1 MSTNTIGLRALK
13 ELFTEQ
19 FFIPDYQR
27 GYRWTKQQVVDL
39 LEDLY
44 EFDQEQEPTE
54 KQIFY
59 CMQPLVVKQ
68 KPEWGPTWYEV
79 VDGQQR
85 LTTFYL
91 LLRALES
98 PTELFEIK
106 YERNPT
112 LDERNLTLLE
122 SFIQNLR
129 KDDQGLCEINTST
142 IDCYHLSNAYQAIQS
157 WLKED
162 SERKSRLRDLLYAY
176 DPRSNWDDEQTK
188 DYAHKVRFIWY
199 ETQEPDPIKVFTRL
213 NIGKISLT
221 NSELIK
227 ALLLNQKNFSEC
239 GDEYA
244 IRLRQQEVASEW
256 DYIERVLQ
264 KPDFWLFLNNTG
276 YTRPTRIDFILDLIV
291 EEDQFKVKEDIGSD
305 HYKTFRYFYA
315 YFKKAGD
322 CSSSKIEK
330 CWAKVQEYYRTFVEW
345 YEDLELYHYVGY
357 LLACGEKLPKLLHI
371 WHDSKDKNDFLTS
384 LKARVYERV
393 STVSLNDQYNTDGSD
408 KVKSKS
414 ILLFHNIQTAINR
427 NQRETEKYNMGVMYR
442 FPFHLYKMESWDIE
456 HINSS
461 TENDLADDAA
471 RKEWLV
477 NVYLV
482 ASEKNQAEIRRY
494 FENNVTDEEKQKEE
508 KQKIFDEVKKSF
520 PEPKGWTDETKNQIG
535 NYVLLDSS
543 TNRSYGNA
551 IFSAK
556 RRIIIDK
563 DKGYLTPLPKLRRG
577 AFEEPDEEPQRATS
591 SFVPLC
597 TKSVFMKY
605 YSPVMGDSNYWTI
618 ADAEAYKND
627 IQRCIEQI
635 KPLEQDHVK

>member
-1 MSTNTIGLRALK
+1 MSTNVIDLIALK
-13 ELFTEQ
+13 ELFEKH
-19 FFIPDYQR
+19 FFIPNYQR

-39 LEDLY
+39 LEDLN
-44 EFDQEQEPTE
+44 EFDQEPLE
-54 KQIFY
+54 KQRFY

-68 KPEWGPTWYEV
+68 KPECGPTWYEV

-91 LLRALES
+91 LLKALEEDS

-106 YERNPT
+106 YERN
-112 LDERNLTLLE
+112 LTLLE
-122 SFIQNLR
+122 SFFQNLR
-129 KDDQGLCEINTST
+129 KDDQGLCEIDTST
-142 IDCYHLSNAYQAIQS
+142 IDRYHLSNAYQTIQS
-157 WLKED
+157 WLKKD
-162 SERKSRLRDLLYAY
+162 SERKSRLRNLLYAY
-176 DPRSNWDDEQTK
+176 DPRSNGDDEEPK
-188 DYAHKVRFIWY
+188 DYAHNVRFIWY

-221 NSELIK
+221 NAELIK

-239 GDEYA
+239 SDEYA

-276 YTRPTRIDFILDLIV
+276 YTHPTRIDFILDLIV
-291 EEDQFKVKEDIGSD
+291 EEDPFNVKEDIGSD

-315 YFKKAGD
+315 YFKKADD

-357 LLACGEKLPKLLHI
+357 LLACGEKLRDLLNI
-371 WHDSKDKNDFLTS
+371 WHDSKDKNDFLTR
-384 LKARVYERV
+384 LKARVYGKV
-393 STVSLNDQYNTDGSD
+393 STNKSQYNPDGSD

-442 FPFHLYKMESWDIE
+442 FPFHLYKLESWDIE

-461 TENDLADDAA
+461 TENDLADEDA

-477 NVYLV
+477 NVYLM
-482 ASEKNQAEIRRY
+482 ASSEDQERIRRY
-494 FENNVTDEEKQKEE
+494 FYKDKTPEEEKP
-508 KQKIFDEVKKSF
+508 KIFDKVKESF
-520 PEPKGWTDETKNQIG
+520 PEPDGWTDETKNQIG

-563 DKGYLTPLPKLRRG
+563 DNGYLTPLPKLTRG
-577 AFEEPDEEPQRATS
+577 GSFEEPDEEPQRATS

-618 ADAEAYKND
+618 ADAKAYEND

>member
-1 MSTNTIGLRALK
+1 MSTNVIDLIALK
-13 ELFTEQ
+13 ELFEKH
-19 FFIPDYQR
+19 FFIPNYQR

-44 EFDQEQEPTE
+44 EFDQEPTE
-54 KQIFY
+54 KQRFY

-68 KPEWGPTWYEV
+68 KREGEQTWYEV

-91 LLRALES
+91 LLRVLKES

-106 YERNPT
+106 YERN
-112 LDERNLTLLE
+112 LTLLE
-122 SFIQNLR
+122 SFFQNLR
-129 KDDQGLCEINTST
+129 KDDQGLCEIDTST

-157 WLKED
+157 WLD
-162 SERKSRLRDLLYAY
+162 DHPERERRLRDLLYAY
-176 DPRSNWDDEQTK
+176 DPRSNGDDEEAK
-188 DYAHKVRFIWY
+188 DYAHNVRFIWY

-221 NSELIK
+221 NAELIK
-227 ALLLNQKNFSEC
+227 ALLLNQKNFLEC
-239 GDEYA
+239 SDEYA

-276 YTRPTRIDFILDLIV
+276 YTHPTRIDFILDLIV
-291 EEDQFKVKEDIGSD
+291 EEDPFDVKEDIGSD

-315 YFKKAGD
+315 YFKKADD

-357 LLACGEKLPKLLHI
+357 LLACGEKLRDLLNI
-371 WHDSKDKNDFLTS
+371 WHDSKNKNDFLTR
-384 LKARVYERV
+384 LKARVYGKV
-393 STVSLNDQYNTDGSD
+393 STNKSQYNPDGSD

-442 FPFHLYKMESWDIE
+442 FPFHLYKLESWDIE

-461 TENDLADDAA
+461 TENDLADEDA

-477 NVYLV
+477 NVYLM
-482 ASEKNQAEIRRY
+482 ASSEDQERIRRY
-494 FENNVTDEEKQKEE
+494 FDKDKTPEEEKP
-508 KQKIFDEVKKSF
+508 KIFDKVKESF
-520 PEPKGWTDETKNQIG
+520 PEPDGWTDETKNQIG

-563 DKGYLTPLPKLRRG
+563 DSGYLTPLPKLIRG
-577 AFEEPDEEPQRATS
+577 SSFEEPQGEPQRATS

-618 ADAEAYKND
+618 ADAKAYEND

-635 KPLEQDHVK
+635 NPLKQDHVE

>member
-39 LEDLY
+39 LDDLN
-44 EFDQEQEPTE
+44 EFE
-54 KQIFY
+54 KELPERQKFY

-68 KPEWGPTWYEV
+68 KLEGEHTWYEV

-91 LLRALES
+91 LLMALEEGS
-98 PTELFEIK
+98 PKDLFEITYQRMPK
-106 YERNPT
+106 
-112 LDERNLTLLE
+112 LLE
-122 SFIQNLR
+122 SFFQN
-129 KDDQGLCEINTST
+129 DCTNDTST
-142 IDCYHLSNAYQAIQS
+142 IDRYHLSNAYQAIQS
-157 WLKED
+157 WLD
-162 SERKSRLRDLLYAY
+162 DHPERERRLRDLLYAY
-176 DPRSNWDDEQTK
+176 DPRSNGDDEETK
-188 DYAHKVRFIWY
+188 DYAHNVRFIWY

-221 NSELIK
+221 NAELIK

-239 GDEYA
+239 SDEYA

-291 EEDQFKVKEDIGSD
+291 EENRFGVKEDIGSD

-322 CSSSKIEK
+322 CSSSKIEE

-357 LLACGEKLPKLLHI
+357 LLACGEKLRELLNI
-371 WHDSKDKNDFLTS
+371 WHESKDKNDFLTR
-384 LKARVYERV
+384 LKTRVYERV
-393 STVSLNDQYNTDGSD
+393 STVSLNDQYNPDGSD

-442 FPFHLYKMESWDIE
+442 FPFPFHLYKLESWDIE

-461 TENDLADDAA
+461 TENNLADEDA

-477 NVYLV
+477 NVYLM
-482 ASEKNQAEIRRY
+482 ASSEDQERIRRY
-494 FENNVTDEEKQKEE
+494 FDKTHEEEKP
-508 KQKIFDEVKKSF
+508 KIFDKVKESF
-520 PEPKGWTDETKNQIG
+520 PEPDGWTDETKNQIG

-563 DKGYLTPLPKLRRG
+563 DNGYLTPLPKLTRG
-577 AFEEPDEEPQRATS
+577 GSFEEPDEEPQRATS

-605 YSPVMGDSNYWTI
+605 YSPVMGDSNYWTT
-618 ADAEAYKND
+618 ADAEAYKKD

-635 KPLEQDHVK
+635 KPLKQDHVK

>member
-39 LEDLY
+39 LDDLN
-44 EFDQEQEPTE
+44 EFDKEPPE
-54 KQIFY
+54 KQKFY
-59 CMQPLVVKQ
+59 CMQPMVVKQ
-68 KPEWGPTWYEV
+68 KLEGKDTYYEV

-91 LLRALES
+91 LLKALGKNTPEK
-98 PTELFEIK
+98 LFKIK
-106 YERNPT
+106 YQRMP
-112 LDERNLTLLE
+112 TLLE
-122 SFIQNLR
+122 VFFQ
-129 KDDQGLCEINTST
+129 DPDNTST
-142 IDCYHLSNAYQAIQS
+142 IDRYYLRDAYQAIRS
-157 WLKED
+157 WLGEHP
-162 SERKSRLRDLLYAY
+162 ECEKSLQKLLYAY
-176 DPRSNWDDEQTK
+176 EPSPNVEEDC
-188 DYAHKVRFIWY
+188 AHNVRFIWY

-221 NSELIK
+221 NAELIK
-227 ALLLNQKNFSEC
+227 ALMLNQRNFSEYVS
-239 GDEYA
+239 EHA
-244 IRLRQQEVASEW
+244 IRLRQQEIAAEW
-256 DYIERVLQ
+256 DHIESVLQ
-264 KPDFWLFLNNTG
+264 KPDFWLFLHDKEYN
-276 YTRPTRIDFILDLIV
+276 RPTRIDFIFDLIV
-291 EEDQFKVKEDIGSD
+291 QENVFELEVEKIGSD
-305 HYKTFRYFYA
+305 HYKTFRYFYT
-315 YFKKAGD
+315 YFKGKD
-322 CSSSKIEK
+322 TDNPKLEM

-357 LLACGEKLPKLLHI
+357 LLACGEKLPKLLNI
-371 WHDSKDKNDFLTS
+371 WHESKDKNDFLTR

-393 STVSLNDQYNTDGSD
+393 STVSLNDQYNPDGSD

-442 FPFHLYKMESWDIE
+442 FPFHLYKLESWDIE
-456 HINSS
+456 HINST
-461 TENDLADDAA
+461 TENDLEDDDTK
-471 RKEWLV
+471 KEWLV
-477 NVYLV
+477 NVYLI
-482 ASEKNQAEIRRY
+482 ASSEDQERIRRY
-494 FENNVTDEEKQKEE
+494 FENNVTDEVKQT
-508 KQKIFDEVKKSF
+508 IFKTVKSNF
-520 PEPKGWTDETKNQIG
+520 PMPEGWTDETKNQIG

-563 DKGYLTPLPKLRRG
+563 DKGYLTPLPKLTRG
-577 AFEEPDEEPQRATS
+577 GSFEEPDEESPRATS

-635 KPLEQDHVK
+635 KPLKQDHVE

>member
-1 MSTNTIGLRALK
+1 MSTNVIDLIALK
-13 ELFTEQ
+13 ELFKKQ
-19 FFIPDYQR
+19 FFIPNYQR

-44 EFDQEQEPTE
+44 EFDQEPTE
-54 KQIFY
+54 KQRFY

-68 KPEWGPTWYEV
+68 KREGEQTWYEV

-91 LLRALES
+91 LLMALEEGS
-98 PTELFEIK
+98 PKDLFEIT
-106 YERNPT
+106 YQRMPM
-112 LDERNLTLLE
+112 LLE
-122 SFIQNLR
+122 SFFQ
-129 KDDQGLCEINTST
+129 DDCKNDTST
-142 IDCYHLSNAYQAIQS
+142 IDRYYLSNAYQAIQS
-157 WLKED
+157 WLEEHP
-162 SERKSRLRDLLYAY
+162 ERKSRLRDLLLYAY
-176 DPRSNWDDEQTK
+176 DPPRDEDDEETK
-188 DYAHKVRFIWY
+188 DYAHNVRFIWY

-221 NSELIK
+221 NAELIK

-239 GDEYA
+239 SDEYA

-276 YTRPTRIDFILDLIV
+276 YTHPTRIDFILDLIV
-291 EEDQFKVKEDIGSD
+291 EENQFDINEDIGSD

-315 YFKKAGD
+315 YFNKAGD
-322 CSSSKIEK
+322 CSGSKIEE

-357 LLACGEKLPKLLHI
+357 LLACGEKLRDLLKI
-371 WHDSKDKNDFLTS
+371 WHESKDKNDFLTR
-384 LKARVYERV
+384 LKARVYEKV
-393 STVSLNDQYNTDGSD
+393 SAYGLDFQYNTDGSD

-442 FPFHLYKMESWDIE
+442 FPFHLYKLESWDVE
-456 HINSS
+456 HIHSS

-477 NVYLV
+477 NVYLM
-482 ASEKNQAEIRRY
+482 ASIKDQERIRKY
-494 FENNVTDEEKQKEE
+494 FNKTPEEETPEEEKQD
-508 KQKIFDEVKKSF
+508 IFNEVKKSF

-563 DKGYLTPLPKLRRG
+563 DSGYLTPLPKLTRG
-577 AFEEPDEEPQRATS
+577 GSFEKPDEEPQRATS

-605 YSPVMGDSNYWTI
+605 YSPVMGDSNYWTT

-635 KPLEQDHVK
+635 NPLKQNHVE

>member
-1 MSTNTIGLRALK
+1 MSTNVIDLIALK
-13 ELFTEQ
+13 ELFEKH
-19 FFIPDYQR
+19 FFIPNYQR

-44 EFDQEQEPTE
+44 EFDQEPTE
-54 KQIFY
+54 KQMFY

-68 KPEWGPTWYEV
+68 KREGEQTWYEV

-91 LLRALES
+91 LLKALEENS

-106 YERNPT
+106 YQRMP
-112 LDERNLTLLE
+112 TLLE
-122 SFIQNLR
+122 SFF
-129 KDDQGLCEINTST
+129 QGDCTNDTST
-142 IDCYHLSNAYQAIQS
+142 IDGYHLSNAFQAIQS
-157 WLKED
+157 WLD
-162 SERKSRLRDLLYAY
+162 DHPERKSRLRNLLYAY
-176 DPRSNWDDEQTK
+176 DPRSNGDDEETK
-188 DYAHKVRFIWY
+188 DYAHNVRFIWY
-199 ETQEPDPIKVFTRL
+199 ETQELDPIKVFTRL

-221 NSELIK
+221 NAELIK

-239 GDEYA
+239 GDERA

-276 YTRPTRIDFILDLIV
+276 YTHPTRIDFILDLIV
-291 EEDQFKVKEDIGSD
+291 EEDPFDVKEDIGSD

-322 CSSSKIEK
+322 CSSSKIEE

-357 LLACGEKLPKLLHI
+357 LLACGEKLRDLLKI
-371 WHDSKDKNDFLTS
+371 WHKSEDKNDFLTR

-442 FPFHLYKMESWDIE
+442 FPFHLYKLESWDIE

-461 TENDLADDAA
+461 TENDLADEDA

-477 NVYLV
+477 NVYLM
-482 ASEKNQAEIRRY
+482 ASSEDQERIRKY
-494 FENNVTDEEKQKEE
+494 FDKKPKEEE
-508 KQKIFDEVKKSF
+508 KQKIFDEVKESF

-563 DKGYLTPLPKLRRG
+563 DNGYLTPLPKLNRSG
-577 AFEEPDEEPQRATS
+577 AFEEPHGEPQRATS

-605 YSPVMGDSNYWTI
+605 YSPVIGDSNYWTI

-635 KPLEQDHVK
+635 NPLEQDHVE

>member
-1 MSTNTIGLRALK
+1 MSTNVIDLIALK
-13 ELFTEQ
+13 ELFKKQ
-19 FFIPDYQR
+19 FFIPNYQR

-44 EFDQEQEPTE
+44 EFDQEPTE
-54 KQIFY
+54 KQRFY

-68 KPEWGPTWYEV
+68 KREGEQTWYEV

-91 LLRALES
+91 LLMALEEGS
-98 PTELFEIK
+98 PKDLFEIT
-106 YERNPT
+106 YQRMPM
-112 LDERNLTLLE
+112 LLE
-122 SFIQNLR
+122 SFFQ
-129 KDDQGLCEINTST
+129 DDCKNDTST
-142 IDCYHLSNAYQAIQS
+142 IDRYYLSNAYQAIQS
-157 WLKED
+157 WLEEHP
-162 SERKSRLRDLLYAY
+162 ERKSRLRDLLLYAY
-176 DPRSNWDDEQTK
+176 DPPRDEDDEETK
-188 DYAHKVRFIWY
+188 DYAHNVRFIWY

-239 GDEYA
+239 SDEYA

-276 YTRPTRIDFILDLIV
+276 YTHPTRIDFILDLIV
-291 EEDQFKVKEDIGSD
+291 EENQFDINEDIGSD

-315 YFKKAGD
+315 YFNKAGD
-322 CSSSKIEK
+322 CSGSKIEE

-357 LLACGEKLPKLLHI
+357 LLACGEKLRDLLKI
-371 WHDSKDKNDFLTS
+371 WHESKDKNDFLTR
-384 LKARVYERV
+384 LKARFYEKV
-393 STVSLNDQYNTDGSD
+393 SAYGLDFQYNADGSD

-442 FPFHLYKMESWDIE
+442 FPFHLYKLESWDVE
-456 HINSS
+456 HIHSS

-477 NVYLV
+477 NVYLM
-482 ASEKNQAEIRRY
+482 ASIKDQERIRKY
-494 FENNVTDEEKQKEE
+494 FNKTPEEETPEEEKQD
-508 KQKIFDEVKKSF
+508 IFNEVKKSF

-563 DKGYLTPLPKLRRG
+563 DSGYLTPLPKLTRG
-577 AFEEPDEEPQRATS
+577 GSFEKSDEEPQRATS

-605 YSPVMGDSNYWTI
+605 YSPVMGDSNYWTT

-635 KPLEQDHVK
+635 NPLKQNHVE

>member
-1 MSTNTIGLRALK
+1 MSTNVIDLIALK
-13 ELFTEQ
+13 ELFEKH
-19 FFIPDYQR
+19 FFIPNYQR

-44 EFDQEQEPTE
+44 EFDQEPTE
-54 KQIFY
+54 KQRFY

-68 KPEWGPTWYEV
+68 KREGEQTWYEV

-91 LLRALES
+91 LLRVLKES

-106 YERNPT
+106 YQRMPK
-112 LDERNLTLLE
+112 LLE
-122 SFIQNLR
+122 SFF
-129 KDDQGLCEINTST
+129 QGDCTNDTST
-142 IDCYHLSNAYQAIQS
+142 IDGYYLSNAFQAIRS
-157 WLKED
+157 WLD
-162 SERKSRLRDLLYAY
+162 DHPERESRLRDLLYAY
-176 DPRSNWDDEQTK
+176 DPRSNGDDEETK
-188 DYAHKVRFIWY
+188 DYAHKVCFIWY

-221 NSELIK
+221 NAELIK

-239 GDEYA
+239 GDERA

-276 YTRPTRIDFILDLIV
+276 YTHPTRIDFILDLIV
-291 EEDQFKVKEDIGSD
+291 EEDPFDVKEDIGSD

-322 CSSSKIEK
+322 CSSSKIEE

-357 LLACGEKLPKLLHI
+357 LLACGEKLRDLLNI
-371 WHDSKDKNDFLTS
+371 WHESKDKNYFLTH
-384 LKARVYERV
+384 LKGIVYKKV
-393 STVSLNDQYNTDGSD
+393 SAYGLDFQYNTDGSD
-408 KVKSKS
+408 KAKSKS

-442 FPFHLYKMESWDIE
+442 FPFHLYKLESWDIE

-461 TENDLADDAA
+461 TENNLADEDA

-477 NVYLV
+477 NVYLM
-482 ASEKNQAEIRRY
+482 ASSEDQERIRRY
-494 FENNVTDEEKQKEE
+494 FDKTHEEEKP
-508 KQKIFDEVKKSF
+508 KIFDKVKESF
-520 PEPKGWTDETKNQIG
+520 PEPDGWTDETKNQIG

-563 DKGYLTPLPKLRRG
+563 DSGYLTPLPKLSRRG

-605 YSPVMGDSNYWTI
+605 YSPVMGDSNYWAT

-635 KPLEQDHVK
+635 NPLKQNHVE

>member
-1 MSTNTIGLRALK
+1 MSTNVIDLIALK
-13 ELFTEQ
+13 ELFEKH
-19 FFIPDYQR
+19 FFIPNYQR

-39 LEDLY
+39 LEDLN
-44 EFDQEQEPTE
+44 EFDQEPLE
-54 KQIFY
+54 KQRFY

-91 LLRALES
+91 LLRVLKES

-106 YERNPT
+106 YERN
-112 LDERNLTLLE
+112 LTLLE
-122 SFIQNLR
+122 SFFQNLR
-129 KDDQGLCEINTST
+129 KDDQGLCEIDTST
-142 IDCYHLSNAYQAIQS
+142 IDRYHLSNAYQTIQS
-157 WLKED
+157 WLKKD
-162 SERKSRLRDLLYAY
+162 SERKSRLRNLLYAY
-176 DPRSNWDDEQTK
+176 DPRSNGDDEEPK
-188 DYAHKVRFIWY
+188 DYAHNVRFIWY

-221 NSELIK
+221 NAELIK

-239 GDEYA
+239 SDEYA

-264 KPDFWLFLNNTG
+264 KPDFWLFLNNTR
-276 YTRPTRIDFILDLIV
+276 YTHPTRIDFILDLIV
-291 EEDQFKVKEDIGSD
+291 EENPFGVNEDIGSD

-315 YFKKAGD
+315 YFKKADD

-357 LLACGEKLPKLLHI
+357 LLACGEKLRDLLNI
-371 WHDSKDKNDFLTS
+371 WHDSKNKNDFLTR
-384 LKARVYERV
+384 LKARVYGKV
-393 STVSLNDQYNTDGSD
+393 STNKSQYNPDGSD

-442 FPFHLYKMESWDIE
+442 FPFHLYKLESWDIE

-461 TENDLADDAA
+461 TENDLADEDA

-477 NVYLV
+477 NVYLM
-482 ASEKNQAEIRRY
+482 ASSEDQERIRRY
-494 FENNVTDEEKQKEE
+494 FGKDETPEEEKP
-508 KQKIFDEVKKSF
+508 KIFDKVKESF
-520 PEPKGWTDETKNQIG
+520 PEPDGWTDETKNQIG

-563 DKGYLTPLPKLRRG
+563 DNGYLTPLPKLTRG
-577 AFEEPDEEPQRATS
+577 GSFEEPDEEPQRATS

-618 ADAEAYKND
+618 ADAKAYEND

-635 KPLEQDHVK
+635 NPLKQDHVE

>member
-1 MSTNTIGLRALK
+1 MSTNVIDLIALK
-13 ELFTEQ
+13 ELFEKH
-19 FFIPDYQR
+19 FFIPNYQR

-44 EFDQEQEPTE
+44 EFDQEPPE
-54 KQIFY
+54 KQMFY

-68 KPEWGPTWYEV
+68 KREGEQTWYEV

-91 LLRALES
+91 LLKALEENS

-106 YERNPT
+106 YQRMP
-112 LDERNLTLLE
+112 TLLE
-122 SFIQNLR
+122 SFF
-129 KDDQGLCEINTST
+129 QGDCKNDTST
-142 IDCYHLSNAYQAIQS
+142 IDGYHLSNAFQAIQS
-157 WLKED
+157 WLD
-162 SERKSRLRDLLYAY
+162 DHPERKSRLRNLLYAY
-176 DPRSNWDDEQTK
+176 DPRSNGDDEETK
-188 DYAHKVRFIWY
+188 DYAHNVRFIWY
-199 ETQEPDPIKVFTRL
+199 ETQELDPIKVFTRL

-221 NSELIK
+221 NAELIK

-239 GDEYA
+239 GDERA

-276 YTRPTRIDFILDLIV
+276 YTHPTRIDFILDLIV
-291 EEDQFKVKEDIGSD
+291 EEDPFDVKEDIGSD

-322 CSSSKIEK
+322 CSSSKIEE

-357 LLACGEKLPKLLHI
+357 LLACGEKLRDLLNI
-371 WHDSKDKNDFLTS
+371 WHESKDKNDFLTR

-442 FPFHLYKMESWDIE
+442 FPFHLYKLESWDIE

-461 TENDLADDAA
+461 TENDLADEDA

-477 NVYLV
+477 NVYLM
-482 ASEKNQAEIRRY
+482 ASSEDQERIRKY
-494 FENNVTDEEKQKEE
+494 FDKKPKEEE
-508 KQKIFDEVKKSF
+508 KQKIFDEVKESF

-563 DKGYLTPLPKLRRG
+563 DSGYLTPLPKLNRSG
-577 AFEEPDEEPQRATS
+577 AFEEPQGEPQRATS

>member
-39 LEDLY
+39 LDDLN
-44 EFDQEQEPTE
+44 EFE
-54 KQIFY
+54 KELPERQKFY

-68 KPEWGPTWYEV
+68 KLEGEHTWYEV

-91 LLRALES
+91 LLMALEEGS
-98 PTELFEIK
+98 PKDLFEITYQRMPK
-106 YERNPT
+106 
-112 LDERNLTLLE
+112 LLE
-122 SFIQNLR
+122 SFFQN
-129 KDDQGLCEINTST
+129 DCTNDTST
-142 IDCYHLSNAYQAIQS
+142 IDRYHLSNAYQAIQS
-157 WLKED
+157 WLD
-162 SERKSRLRDLLYAY
+162 DHPERERRLRDLLYAY
-176 DPRSNWDDEQTK
+176 DPRSNGDDEETK
-188 DYAHKVRFIWY
+188 DYAHNVRFIWY

-221 NSELIK
+221 NAELIK

-239 GDEYA
+239 SDEYA

-291 EEDQFKVKEDIGSD
+291 EENRFGVKEDIGSD

-322 CSSSKIEK
+322 CSSSKIEE

-357 LLACGEKLPKLLHI
+357 LLACGEKLRELLNI
-371 WHDSKDKNDFLTS
+371 WHESKDKNDFLTR
-384 LKARVYERV
+384 LKTRVYERV
-393 STVSLNDQYNTDGSD
+393 STVSLNDQYNPDGSD

-442 FPFHLYKMESWDIE
+442 FPFHLYKLESWDIE

-461 TENDLADDAA
+461 TENNLADEDA

-477 NVYLV
+477 NVYLM
-482 ASEKNQAEIRRY
+482 ASSEDQERIRRY
-494 FENNVTDEEKQKEE
+494 FDKTHEEEKP
-508 KQKIFDEVKKSF
+508 KIFDKVKESF
-520 PEPKGWTDETKNQIG
+520 PEPDGWTDETKNQIG

-563 DKGYLTPLPKLRRG
+563 DNGYLTPLPKLTRG
-577 AFEEPDEEPQRATS
+577 GSFEEPDEEPQRATS

-605 YSPVMGDSNYWTI
+605 YSPVMGDSNYWTT
-618 ADAEAYKND
+618 ADAEAYKKD

-635 KPLEQDHVK
+635 KPLKQDHVK

>member
-1 MSTNTIGLRALK
+1 MSTNVIDLIALK
-13 ELFTEQ
+13 ELFKKQ
-19 FFIPDYQR
+19 FFIPNYQR

-39 LEDLY
+39 LEDLN
-44 EFDQEQEPTE
+44 EFDQEPPE
-54 KQIFY
+54 KQRFY

-68 KPEWGPTWYEV
+68 KREGEQTWYEV

-91 LLRALES
+91 LLMALEEGS
-98 PTELFEIK
+98 PKDLFEIT
-106 YERNPT
+106 YQRMPM
-112 LDERNLTLLE
+112 LLE
-122 SFIQNLR
+122 SFFQ
-129 KDDQGLCEINTST
+129 DDCKNDTST
-142 IDCYHLSNAYQAIQS
+142 IDRYYLSNAYQAIQS
-157 WLKED
+157 WLEEHP
-162 SERKSRLRDLLYAY
+162 ERKSRLRDLLLYAY
-176 DPRSNWDDEQTK
+176 DPPRDEDDEETK
-188 DYAHKVRFIWY
+188 DYAHNVRFIWY

-221 NSELIK
+221 NAELIK

-239 GDEYA
+239 SDEYA

-276 YTRPTRIDFILDLIV
+276 YTHPTRIDFILDLIV
-291 EEDQFKVKEDIGSD
+291 EENQFDINEDIGSD

-315 YFKKAGD
+315 YFNKAGD
-322 CSSSKIEK
+322 CSGSKIEE

-357 LLACGEKLPKLLHI
+357 LLACGEKLRDLLKI
-371 WHDSKDKNDFLTS
+371 WHESKDKNDFLTR
-384 LKARVYERV
+384 LKARVYEKV
-393 STVSLNDQYNTDGSD
+393 SAYGLDFQYNTDGSD

-442 FPFHLYKMESWDIE
+442 FPFHLYKLESWDVE
-456 HINSS
+456 HIHSS

-477 NVYLV
+477 NVYLM
-482 ASEKNQAEIRRY
+482 ASIKDQERIRKY
-494 FENNVTDEEKQKEE
+494 FNKTPEEETPEEEKQD
-508 KQKIFDEVKKSF
+508 IFNEVKKSF

-563 DKGYLTPLPKLRRG
+563 DSGYLTPLPKLTRG
-577 AFEEPDEEPQRATS
+577 GSFEKPDEEPQRATS

-605 YSPVMGDSNYWTI
+605 YSPVMGDSNYWTT

-635 KPLEQDHVK
+635 NPLKQNHVE

>member
-1 MSTNTIGLRALK
+1 MSTNVIDLIALK
-13 ELFTEQ
+13 ELFKKQ
-19 FFIPDYQR
+19 FFIPNYQR

-44 EFDQEQEPTE
+44 EFDQEPTE
-54 KQIFY
+54 KQRFY

-68 KPEWGPTWYEV
+68 KREGEQIWYEV

-91 LLRALES
+91 LLMALEEGS
-98 PTELFEIK
+98 PKDLFEIT
-106 YERNPT
+106 YQRMPM
-112 LDERNLTLLE
+112 LLE
-122 SFIQNLR
+122 SFFQ
-129 KDDQGLCEINTST
+129 DDCKNDTST
-142 IDCYHLSNAYQAIQS
+142 IDRYYLSNAYQAIQS
-157 WLKED
+157 WLEEHP
-162 SERKSRLRDLLYAY
+162 ERKSRLRDLLLYAY
-176 DPRSNWDDEQTK
+176 DPPRDEDDEETK
-188 DYAHKVRFIWY
+188 DYAHNVRFIWY

-221 NSELIK
+221 NAELIK

-239 GDEYA
+239 SDEYA

-276 YTRPTRIDFILDLIV
+276 YTHPTRIDFILDLIV
-291 EEDQFKVKEDIGSD
+291 EENQFDINEDIGSD

-315 YFKKAGD
+315 YFNKAGD
-322 CSSSKIEK
+322 CSGSKIEE

-357 LLACGEKLPKLLHI
+357 LLACGEKLRDLLKI
-371 WHDSKDKNDFLTS
+371 WHESKDKNDFLTR
-384 LKARVYERV
+384 LKARVYEKV
-393 STVSLNDQYNTDGSD
+393 SAYGLDFQYNTDGSD

-442 FPFHLYKMESWDIE
+442 FPFHLYKLESWDVE
-456 HINSS
+456 HIHSS

-477 NVYLV
+477 NVYLM
-482 ASEKNQAEIRRY
+482 ASIKDQERIRKY
-494 FENNVTDEEKQKEE
+494 FNKTPEEETPEE
-508 KQKIFDEVKKSF
+508 ETQDIFNEVKKSF

-563 DKGYLTPLPKLRRG
+563 DSGYLTPLPKLTRG
-577 AFEEPDEEPQRATS
+577 GSFEKPDEEPQRATS

-605 YSPVMGDSNYWTI
+605 YSPVMGDSNYWTT

-635 KPLEQDHVK
+635 NPLKQNHVE

>member
-1 MSTNTIGLRALK
+1 MSTNVIDLIALK
-13 ELFTEQ
+13 ELFEKQ
-19 FFIPDYQR
+19 FFIPNYQR

-44 EFDQEQEPTE
+44 EFDQEPTE
-54 KQIFY
+54 KQRFY

-68 KPEWGPTWYEV
+68 KREGEQTWYEV

-91 LLRALES
+91 LLMALEEGS
-98 PTELFEIK
+98 PKDLFEIT
-106 YERNPT
+106 YQRMPM
-112 LDERNLTLLE
+112 LLE
-122 SFIQNLR
+122 SFFQ
-129 KDDQGLCEINTST
+129 DDCKNDTST
-142 IDCYHLSNAYQAIQS
+142 IDRYYLSNAYQTIQS
-157 WLKED
+157 WLEEHP
-162 SERKSRLRDLLYAY
+162 ERKSRLRDLLLYAY
-176 DPRSNWDDEQTK
+176 DPPRDEDDEETK
-188 DYAHKVRFIWY
+188 DYAHNVRFIWY

-221 NSELIK
+221 NAELIK

-239 GDEYA
+239 SDEYA

-276 YTRPTRIDFILDLIV
+276 YTHPTRIDFILDLIV
-291 EEDQFKVKEDIGSD
+291 EENQFDINEDIGSD

-315 YFKKAGD
+315 YFNKAGD
-322 CSSSKIEK
+322 CSGSKIEE

-357 LLACGEKLPKLLHI
+357 LLACGEKLRDLLKI
-371 WHDSKDKNDFLTS
+371 WHESKDKNDFLTR

-442 FPFHLYKMESWDIE
+442 FPFHLYKLESWDIE

-461 TENDLADDAA
+461 TENDLADEDA

-477 NVYLV
+477 NVYLM
-482 ASEKNQAEIRRY
+482 ASSEDQERIRKY
-494 FENNVTDEEKQKEE
+494 FDKKHEEEKP
-508 KQKIFDEVKKSF
+508 KIFDKVKESF
-520 PEPKGWTDETKNQIG
+520 PEPDGWTDETKNQIG

-563 DKGYLTPLPKLRRG
+563 DSGYLTPLPKLSRRG

-605 YSPVMGDSNYWTI
+605 YSPVMGDSNYWTT

-635 KPLEQDHVK
+635 NPLKQDHVE

>member
-39 LEDLY
+39 LDDLN
-44 EFDQEQEPTE
+44 EFE
-54 KQIFY
+54 KELPERQKFY

-68 KPEWGPTWYEV
+68 KLEGEHTWYEV

-91 LLRALES
+91 LLMALEEGS
-98 PTELFEIK
+98 PKDLFEITYQRMPK
-106 YERNPT
+106 
-112 LDERNLTLLE
+112 LLE
-122 SFIQNLR
+122 SFFQN
-129 KDDQGLCEINTST
+129 DCTNDTST
-142 IDCYHLSNAYQAIQS
+142 IDRYHLSNAYQAIQS
-157 WLKED
+157 WLD
-162 SERKSRLRDLLYAY
+162 DHPERERRLRDLLYAY
-176 DPRSNWDDEQTK
+176 DPRSNGDDEETK
-188 DYAHKVRFIWY
+188 DYAHNVRFIWY

-221 NSELIK
+221 NAELIK

-239 GDEYA
+239 SDEYA

-276 YTRPTRIDFILDLIV
+276 YTHPTRIDFILDLIV
-291 EEDQFKVKEDIGSD
+291 EEDPFDVKEDIGSD

-315 YFKKAGD
+315 YFKKADD

-357 LLACGEKLPKLLHI
+357 LLACGEKLRHLLNI
-371 WHDSKDKNDFLTS
+371 WYESKDKNDFLTR
-384 LKARVYERV
+384 LKARVYGKV
-393 STVSLNDQYNTDGSD
+393 STNKSQYNPDGSD

-442 FPFHLYKMESWDIE
+442 FPFHLYKLESWDIE

-461 TENDLADDAA
+461 TENNLADEDA
-471 RKEWLV
+471 RKELLV
-477 NVYLV
+477 NVYLM
-482 ASEKNQAEIRRY
+482 ASSEDQERIRRY
-494 FENNVTDEEKQKEE
+494 FDKTHEEEKP
-508 KQKIFDEVKKSF
+508 KIFDKVKESF
-520 PEPKGWTDETKNQIG
+520 PEPDGWTDETKNQIG

-563 DKGYLTPLPKLRRG
+563 DNGYLTPLPKLTRG
-577 AFEEPDEEPQRATS
+577 GLFDEPDEEPQRATS

-605 YSPVMGDSNYWTI
+605 YSPVMGDSNYWTT
-618 ADAEAYKND
+618 ADAEAYKKD
-627 IQRCIEQI
+627 IQRCIDQI
-635 KPLEQDHVK
+635 KPLEQDHVE

>member
-1 MSTNTIGLRALK
+1 MSTNVIDLIALK
-13 ELFTEQ
+13 KLFEKH
-19 FFIPDYQR
+19 FFIPNYQR

-39 LEDLY
+39 LEDLN
-44 EFDQEQEPTE
+44 EFDQEPLE
-54 KQIFY
+54 KQRFY

-68 KPEWGPTWYEV
+68 KPECGPTWYEV

-91 LLRALES
+91 LLKALEEDS

-106 YERNPT
+106 YERN
-112 LDERNLTLLE
+112 LTLLE
-122 SFIQNLR
+122 SFFQNLR
-129 KDDQGLCEINTST
+129 KDDQGLCEIDTST
-142 IDCYHLSNAYQAIQS
+142 IDRYHLSNAYQTIQS
-157 WLKED
+157 WLKKD
-162 SERKSRLRDLLYAY
+162 SERKSRLRNLLYAY
-176 DPRSNWDDEQTK
+176 DLRSNGDDEEPK
-188 DYAHKVRFIWY
+188 DYAHNVRFIWY

-221 NSELIK
+221 NAELIK

-239 GDEYA
+239 SDEYA

-276 YTRPTRIDFILDLIV
+276 YTHPTRIDFILDLIV
-291 EEDQFKVKEDIGSD
+291 EENPFDVKEDIGSD

-315 YFKKAGD
+315 YFKKADD

-357 LLACGEKLPKLLHI
+357 LLACGEKLRDLLNI
-371 WHDSKDKNDFLTS
+371 WHDSKDKNDFLTR
-384 LKARVYERV
+384 LKARVYGKV
-393 STVSLNDQYNTDGSD
+393 STNKSQYNPDGSD

-442 FPFHLYKMESWDIE
+442 FPFHLYKLESWDIE

-461 TENDLADDAA
+461 TENDLADEDA

-477 NVYLV
+477 NVYLM
-482 ASEKNQAEIRRY
+482 ASIEDQERIRRY
-494 FENNVTDEEKQKEE
+494 FGKDETPEEEKP
-508 KQKIFDEVKKSF
+508 KIFDKVKESF
-520 PEPKGWTDETKNQIG
+520 PEPDGWTDETKNQIG

-563 DKGYLTPLPKLRRG
+563 DNGYLTPLPKLTRG
-577 AFEEPDEEPQRATS
+577 GSFEEPDEEPQRATS

-618 ADAEAYKND
+618 ADAKAYEND

-635 KPLEQDHVK
+635 KPLEQDHVE

>member
-1 MSTNTIGLRALK
+1 MSTNVIDLIALK
-13 ELFTEQ
+13 ELFEKQ
-19 FFIPDYQR
+19 FFIPNYQR

-39 LEDLY
+39 LEDLN
-44 EFDQEQEPTE
+44 EFDQEPPE
-54 KQIFY
+54 KQRFY

-68 KPEWGPTWYEV
+68 KPEWGSTWYEV

-91 LLRALES
+91 LLMALEEGS
-98 PTELFEIK
+98 PKDLFEITYQRMPK
-106 YERNPT
+106 
-112 LDERNLTLLE
+112 LLE
-122 SFIQNLR
+122 SFFQN
-129 KDDQGLCEINTST
+129 DCTNDTST
-142 IDCYHLSNAYQAIQS
+142 IDRYHLSNAYQAIQS
-157 WLKED
+157 WLD
-162 SERKSRLRDLLYAY
+162 DHPERERRLRDLLYAY
-176 DPRSNWDDEQTK
+176 DPRSNGDDEETK
-188 DYAHKVRFIWY
+188 DYAHNVRFIWY

-221 NSELIK
+221 NAELIK

-239 GDEYA
+239 SDEYA

-276 YTRPTRIDFILDLIV
+276 YTHPTRIDFILDLIV
-291 EEDQFKVKEDIGSD
+291 EEDPFDVKEDIGSD

-322 CSSSKIEK
+322 CSSSKIEE
-330 CWAKVQEYYRTFVEW
+330 CWAKVREYYRTFVEW

-357 LLACGEKLPKLLHI
+357 LLACGEKLRDLLNI
-371 WHDSKDKNDFLTS
+371 WYESKDKNDFLTR
-384 LKARVYERV
+384 LKARVYGKV
-393 STVSLNDQYNTDGSD
+393 STNKSQYNPDGSD

-442 FPFHLYKMESWDIE
+442 FPFHLYKLESWDIE

-461 TENDLADDAA
+461 TENNLADEDA

-477 NVYLV
+477 NVYLM
-482 ASEKNQAEIRRY
+482 ASSEDQERIRRY
-494 FENNVTDEEKQKEE
+494 FDKTYEEEKP
-508 KQKIFDEVKKSF
+508 KIFDKVKESF
-520 PEPKGWTDETKNQIG
+520 PEPDGWTDETKNQIG

-563 DKGYLTPLPKLRRG
+563 DNGYLTPLPKLRRG
-577 AFEEPDEEPQRATS
+577 AFEEPQGEPQRATS

-618 ADAEAYKND
+618 ADAKAYEND

>member
-1 MSTNTIGLRALK
+1 MSTNVIDLIALK
-13 ELFTEQ
+13 ELFKKQ
-19 FFIPDYQR
+19 FFIPNYQR

-44 EFDQEQEPTE
+44 EFDQEPPE
-54 KQIFY
+54 KQRFY

-68 KPEWGPTWYEV
+68 KREGEQTWYEV

-91 LLRALES
+91 LLMALEEGS
-98 PTELFEIK
+98 PKDLFEIT
-106 YERNPT
+106 YQRMPM
-112 LDERNLTLLE
+112 LLE
-122 SFIQNLR
+122 SFFQ
-129 KDDQGLCEINTST
+129 DDCKNDTST
-142 IDCYHLSNAYQAIQS
+142 IDRYYLSNAYQAIQS
-157 WLKED
+157 WLEEHP
-162 SERKSRLRDLLYAY
+162 ERKSRLRDLLLYAY
-176 DPRSNWDDEQTK
+176 DPPRDEDDEETK
-188 DYAHKVRFIWY
+188 DYAHNVRFIWY

-221 NSELIK
+221 NAELIK

-239 GDEYA
+239 SDEYA

-276 YTRPTRIDFILDLIV
+276 YTHPTRIDFILDLIV
-291 EEDQFKVKEDIGSD
+291 EENQFDINEDIGSD

-315 YFKKAGD
+315 YFNKAGD
-322 CSSSKIEK
+322 CSGSKIEE

-357 LLACGEKLPKLLHI
+357 LLACGEKLRDLLKI
-371 WHDSKDKNDFLTS
+371 WHESKDKNDFLTR
-384 LKARVYERV
+384 LKARVYEKV
-393 STVSLNDQYNTDGSD
+393 SAYGLDFQYNTDGSD

-442 FPFHLYKMESWDIE
+442 FPFHLYKLESWDVE
-456 HINSS
+456 HIHSS

-477 NVYLV
+477 NVYLM
-482 ASEKNQAEIRRY
+482 ASIKDQERIRKY
-494 FENNVTDEEKQKEE
+494 FNKTPEEETPEEEKQD
-508 KQKIFDEVKKSF
+508 IFNEVKKSF

-563 DKGYLTPLPKLRRG
+563 DSGYLTPLPKLTRG
-577 AFEEPDEEPQRATS
+577 GSFEKPDEEPQRATS

-605 YSPVMGDSNYWTI
+605 YSPVMGDSNYWTT

-635 KPLEQDHVK
+635 NPLKQNHVE

>member
-1 MSTNTIGLRALK
+1 MSTNVIDLIALK
-13 ELFTEQ
+13 ELFKKQ
-19 FFIPDYQR
+19 FFIPNYQR

-44 EFDQEQEPTE
+44 EFDQEPTE
-54 KQIFY
+54 KQRFY

-68 KPEWGPTWYEV
+68 KREGEQIWYEV

-91 LLRALES
+91 LLMALEEGS
-98 PTELFEIK
+98 PKDLFEIT
-106 YERNPT
+106 YQRMPM
-112 LDERNLTLLE
+112 LLE
-122 SFIQNLR
+122 SFFQ
-129 KDDQGLCEINTST
+129 DDCKNDTST
-142 IDCYHLSNAYQAIQS
+142 IDRYYLSNAYQAIQS
-157 WLKED
+157 WLEEHP
-162 SERKSRLRDLLYAY
+162 ERKSRLRDLLLYAY
-176 DPRSNWDDEQTK
+176 DPPRDEDDEETK
-188 DYAHKVRFIWY
+188 DYAHNVRFIWY

-221 NSELIK
+221 NAELIK

-239 GDEYA
+239 SDEYA

-276 YTRPTRIDFILDLIV
+276 YTHPTRIDFILDLIV
-291 EEDQFKVKEDIGSD
+291 EEDQFDINEDIGSD

-315 YFKKAGD
+315 YFNKAGD
-322 CSSSKIEK
+322 CSGSKIEE

-357 LLACGEKLPKLLHI
+357 LLACGEKLRDLLKI
-371 WHDSKDKNDFLTS
+371 WHESKDKNDFLTR
-384 LKARVYERV
+384 LKARVYEKV
-393 STVSLNDQYNTDGSD
+393 SAYGLDFQYNTDGSD

-442 FPFHLYKMESWDIE
+442 FPFHLYKLESWDVE
-456 HINSS
+456 HIHSS

-477 NVYLV
+477 NVYLM
-482 ASEKNQAEIRRY
+482 ASIKDQERIRKY
-494 FENNVTDEEKQKEE
+494 FNKTPEEETPEEEKQD
-508 KQKIFDEVKKSF
+508 IFNEVKKSF

-563 DKGYLTPLPKLRRG
+563 DSGYLTPLPKLTRG
-577 AFEEPDEEPQRATS
+577 GSFEKPDEEPQRATS

-605 YSPVMGDSNYWTI
+605 YSPVMGDSNYWTT

-635 KPLEQDHVK
+635 NPLKQNHVE

>member
-13 ELFTEQ
+13 ELFTER

-39 LEDLY
+39 LDDLN
-44 EFDQEQEPTE
+44 EFEKEPTE
-54 KQIFY
+54 RQKFY

-68 KPEWGPTWYEV
+68 KLEGEHTWYEV

-91 LLRALES
+91 LLKALRKNTPEK
-98 PTELFEIK
+98 LFKIK
-106 YERNPT
+106 YQRMP
-112 LDERNLTLLE
+112 TLLE
-122 SFIQNLR
+122 AFFQ
-129 KDDQGLCEINTST
+129 DPDNTSM
-142 IDCYHLSNAYQAIQS
+142 IDRYYLRNAYQAIRS
-157 WLKED
+157 WLDEHP
-162 SERKSRLRDLLYAY
+162 ECEKSLQKLLYAY
-176 DPRSNWDDEQTK
+176 EPSQKVKE
-188 DYAHKVRFIWY
+188 DYAHNVRFIWY

-221 NSELIK
+221 NAELIK
-227 ALLLNQKNFSEC
+227 ALMLNQRNFSKYGSEH
-239 GDEYA
+239 A
-244 IRLRQQEVASEW
+244 IRLRQQEIAAEW
-256 DYIERVLQ
+256 DHIETVLQ
-264 KPDFWLFLNNTG
+264 KPDFWLFLHDKE
-276 YTRPTRIDFILDLIV
+276 YKRPTRIDFIFDLIV
-291 EEDQFKVKEDIGSD
+291 QENIFELDVEKIGSD
-305 HYKTFRYFYA
+305 HYKTFRYFYT
-315 YFKKAGD
+315 YFKGKD
-322 CSSSKIEK
+322 TDNPKLEM

-357 LLACGEKLPKLLHI
+357 LLACGEKLPKLLNI
-371 WHDSKDKNDFLTS
+371 WHESKDKNDFLTR

-393 STVSLNDQYNTDGSD
+393 STVSLNDQYNPDGSD

-442 FPFHLYKMESWDIE
+442 FPFHLYKLESWDIE
-456 HINSS
+456 HINST
-461 TENDLADDAA
+461 TENDLEDDDT

-482 ASEKNQAEIRRY
+482 ASEKNQAEIRSF

-577 AFEEPDEEPQRATS
+577 AFEEPQGEPQRATS

-605 YSPVMGDSNYWTI
+605 YSPMMGDSNYWTI

>member
-1 MSTNTIGLRALK
+1 MSTNVIDLIALK
-13 ELFTEQ
+13 ELFEKQ
-19 FFIPDYQR
+19 FFIPNYQR

-39 LEDLY
+39 LEDLN
-44 EFDQEQEPTE
+44 EFDQEPLE
-54 KQIFY
+54 KQRFY

-68 KPEWGPTWYEV
+68 KPECGPTWYEV

-91 LLRALES
+91 LLKALEEDS

-106 YERNPT
+106 YERN
-112 LDERNLTLLE
+112 LTLLE
-122 SFIQNLR
+122 SFFQNLR
-129 KDDQGLCEINTST
+129 KDDQGLCEIDTST
-142 IDCYHLSNAYQAIQS
+142 IDRYHLSNAYQTIQS
-157 WLKED
+157 WLKKD
-162 SERKSRLRDLLYAY
+162 SERKSRLRNLLYAY
-176 DPRSNWDDEQTK
+176 DPRSNGDDEEPK
-188 DYAHKVRFIWY
+188 DYAHNVRFIWY

-221 NSELIK
+221 NAELIK

-239 GDEYA
+239 SDEYA

-276 YTRPTRIDFILDLIV
+276 YTHPTRIDFILDLIV
-291 EEDQFKVKEDIGSD
+291 EENPFGVNEDIGSD

-315 YFKKAGD
+315 YFKQAGD
-322 CSSSKIEK
+322 CSSSKIEE

-357 LLACGEKLPKLLHI
+357 LLACGEKLRDLLNI
-371 WHDSKDKNDFLTS
+371 WHDSKDKNDFLTR
-384 LKARVYERV
+384 LKARVYGKV
-393 STVSLNDQYNTDGSD
+393 STNKSQYNPDGSD

-442 FPFHLYKMESWDIE
+442 FPFHLYKLESWDIE

-461 TENDLADDAA
+461 TENDLADEDA

-477 NVYLV
+477 NVYLM
-482 ASEKNQAEIRRY
+482 ASSDDQKEIRRY
-494 FENNVTDEEKQKEE
+494 FDKDKMPEEEKP
-508 KQKIFDEVKKSF
+508 KIFDKVKESF
-520 PEPKGWTDETKNQIG
+520 PEPDGWTDETKNQIG

-563 DKGYLTPLPKLRRG
+563 DNGYLTPLPKLTRG
-577 AFEEPDEEPQRATS
+577 GSFEEPDEEPQRATS

-618 ADAEAYKND
+618 ADAKAYEND

-635 KPLEQDHVK
+635 NPLKQDHVE